1 MNDEANIRASASK
14 PAFFIVHRSSFIV
27 HNDSPM
33 AEQPVGSRARFRT
46 LAAET
51 ALPIDADDLMALGRR
66 YTDQGMYDEAIH
78 LYEMAGKLKPG
89 SVSLRINLARVRDL
103 KKEAEES
110 RYKDVKS
117 EVIAERARDE
127 IDSSQYVG
135 LAQYYIAKDQSAKA
149 IELLEIAKIKTPNNY
164 RPFEILGRL
173 YYSQGEWEP
182 AHEEIQKARKLNP
195 FDRGLAEIS
204 GRIQFELKNYERSLD
219 DFVDAF
225 LLATDQKGEST
236 EPVRRMI
243 NTLRR
248 VHNIDAKDLNHRIK
262 ERVEQLQL
270 CTERLEIRKE
280 NLFRFDP
287 RKDLKG
293 ILQKITRAAEKREDL
308 ITTSHDLR
316 RLAVFQHMKD
326 EQIFRLSRFA
336 RVEGYATGDYV
347 FREEDRS
354 MDFYV
359 VKDGKIEIRKE
370 TPFGPQILGTL
381 TADTIFGEMNFIDRT
396 HRSSDALA
404 IEASACY
411 TFSFSALDQLMDE
424 EKELAVGL
432 HWAFWRS
439 LTEKVRD
446 ANEQLK
452 LFFQEDAKRGAGRK
466 RAVDQ
471 KREIQQ
477 VTVKSEDKV
486 DLFRERG
493 LSAAEMKLLA
503 TFSSEERF
511 REGSMIF
518 REGERGD
525 KLYIVLDGRVRIS
538 KFIPGVGEEALTV
551 LDRGDFFGEM
561 ALIDDKPRSAD
572 GKAHEGDATVLSI
585 DRATLNEILSMDPH
599 ASLQFLNLLCRM
611 ISRRLREINEKIV
624 QWKYMSGGF

>member
-1 MNDEANIRASASK
+1 
-14 PAFFIVHRSSFIV
+14 
-27 HNDSPM
+27 M
-33 AEQPVGSRARFRT
+33 AEQPLASRARFKT
-46 LAAET
+46 LANENT
-51 ALPIDADDLMALGRR
+51 IPIEADDLLVLARR
-66 YTDQGMYDEAIH
+66 YADQGMYDESIH
-78 LYEMAGKLKPG
+78 LYEMAEKLKPG

-103 KKEAEES
+103 KKQAEES
-110 RYKDVKS
+110 RYSAVKA
-117 EVIAERARDE
+117 EVVAERARDE

-135 LAQYYIAKDQSAKA
+135 LAQYYMAKDQTSKA
-149 IELLEIAKIKTPNNY
+149 IELLEIAKLKTPNNY

-173 YYSQGEWEP
+173 YYSQGEWHA
-182 AHEEIQKARKLNP
+182 AHDEISMARKLNP

-204 GRIQFELKNYERSLD
+204 GRIEFELKNFDRALD

-243 NTLRR
+243 NTLKRI
-248 VHNIDAKDLNHRIK
+248 HNIEAKDLNARIK
-262 ERVEQLQL
+262 ERVENLQL
-270 CTERLEIRKE
+270 CTERLEFRKE
-280 NLFRFDP
+280 NLFRLDT
-287 RKDLKG
+287 RKDLKS
-293 ILQKITRAAEKREDL
+293 IIDKITRAAEKREDL
-308 ITTSHDLR
+308 ISVSHDLR
-316 RLAVFQHMKD
+316 KLLVFQHMKD
-326 EQIFRLSRFA
+326 EQIFRLSKFA
-336 RVEGYATGDYV
+336 RIEGFTEGDYV

-359 VKDGKIEIRKE
+359 VREGRIEIRKE
-370 TPFGPQILGTL
+370 TPFGPQILGAL
-381 TADTIFGEMNFIDRT
+381 VADTIFGEMNFIDRT
-396 HRSSDALA
+396 HRSSDAVA
-404 IEASACY
+404 VEPSAAY

-424 EKELAVGL
+424 DKELAVGL

-452 LFFQEDAKRGAGRK
+452 LFFQEDAKKGQGRK
-466 RAVDQ
+466 RADG
-471 KREIQQ
+471 KREVQQ

-503 TFSSEERF
+503 TFSTEERF

-518 REGERGD
+518 REGEKGD

-572 GKAHEGDATVLSI
+572 AKAHEQDATVLSI

-611 ISRRLREINEKIV
+611 ISRRLREINDKIV

>member
-1 MNDEANIRASASK
+1 
-14 PAFFIVHRSSFIV
+14 
-27 HNDSPM
+27 M
-33 AEQPVGSRARFRT
+33 AEQPLVGRARFRT
-46 LAAET
+46 LAAE
-51 ALPIDADDLMALGRR
+51 APIPIEAEDLLSLARR
-66 YTDQGMYDEAIH
+66 YSDQGMYDESIH
-78 LYEMAGKLKPG
+78 LYEMAEKLKPG
-89 SVSLRINLARVRDL
+89 SVALRINLARVRDL
-103 KKEAEES
+103 KKEAEET
-110 RYKDVKS
+110 RYAVVKQ
-117 EVIAERARDE
+117 EILGDRGRDE

-135 LAQYYIAKDQSAKA
+135 LAQYYMAKDQTSKA
-149 IELLEIAKIKTPNNY
+149 IELLEIAKLKTPNNY

-173 YYSQGEWEP
+173 YYSQGEWDL
-182 AHEEIQKARKLNP
+182 AYDEISKARKLNP
-195 FDRGLAEIS
+195 FDRGLAEIA
-204 GRIQFELKNYERSLD
+204 GRIEFELKNFDRSLD
-219 DFVDAF
+219 NFIDAF

-243 NTLRR
+243 NTLKRI
-248 VHNIDAKDLNHRIK
+248 HSIDTKALNGRIK

-270 CTERLEIRKE
+270 ATERLEFRKE
-280 NLFRFDP
+280 NLFRLES
-287 RKDLKG
+287 RKDLKE
-293 ILQKITRAAEKREDL
+293 IIHKITRAEEKREDL
-308 ITTSHDLR
+308 ITVSHDLR
-316 RLAVFQHMKD
+316 KLTVFQHMKD

-336 RVEGYATGDYV
+336 RVEGFTSDDFV
-347 FREEDRS
+347 FHSEDRS

-359 VKDGKIEIRKE
+359 VKEGKIDIRKD

-381 TADTIFGEMNFIDRT
+381 QADHIFGEMNFIDRT
-396 HRSSDALA
+396 HRSSDAVA
-404 IEASACY
+404 TESSACY

-432 HWAFWRS
+432 HWSFWRS

-452 LFFQEDAKRGAGRK
+452 LFFQEDAKKGGGRK
-466 RAVDQ
+466 RVDS
-471 KREIQQ
+471 KREMQQ

-518 REGERGD
+518 REGEKGD

-538 KFIPGVGEEALTV
+538 KFIPGVGEEALAV

-572 GKAHEGDATVLSI
+572 AKAHEQDATVLSI

-611 ISRRLREINEKIV
+611 ISRRLREINDKIV

>member
-1 MNDEANIRASASK
+1 
-14 PAFFIVHRSSFIV
+14 
-27 HNDSPM
+27 M
-33 AEQPVGSRARFRT
+33 AESPVGSRARFRT

-51 ALPIDADDLMALGRR
+51 SIPIDADDLLGLARR
-66 YTDQGMYDEAIH
+66 YADQGMYDESIH
-78 LYEMAGKLKPG
+78 LYEMAEKLKPG
-89 SVSLRINLARVRDL
+89 SVSLRINLARVRDQ
-103 KKEAEES
+103 KKVAEES
-110 RYKDVKS
+110 RYTAVKH
-117 EVIAERARDE
+117 EVVAERARDE
-127 IDSSQYVG
+127 VDSSQYVG
-135 LAQYYIAKDQSAKA
+135 LAQYYMAKDQTSKA
-149 IELLEIAKIKTPNNY
+149 IELLEIAKLKTPNNY

-173 YYSQGEWEP
+173 YYSQGQWEL

-204 GRIQFELKNYERSLD
+204 GRIQFELKDFERSLD
-219 DFVDAF
+219 DFIDAF
-225 LLATDQKGEST
+225 LLATDQKGEAI

-243 NTLRR
+243 NTLKRID
-248 VHNIDAKDLNHRIK
+248 NIEPKKLNARIK
-262 ERVEQLQL
+262 QRVEQLQL
-270 CTERLEIRKE
+270 ATERLELRKE
-280 NLFRFDP
+280 DLFRLDP
-287 RKDLKG
+287 RKDLRD

-308 ITTSHDLR
+308 ITVSHELR
-316 RLAVFQHMKD
+316 KLAVFQHMKD
-326 EQIFRLSRFA
+326 EQLIRLSKLV
-336 RVEGYATGDYV
+336 RVQTYSSGEYV
-347 FREEDRS
+347 FREEERS

-359 VKDGKIEIRKE
+359 VKDGRIEIRKD
-370 TPFGPQILGTL
+370 TPFGPQILGNL
-381 TADTIFGEMNFIDRT
+381 GADHIFGEMNFIDRT

-404 IEASACY
+404 VSDRSAAY
-411 TFSFSALDQLMDE
+411 SFSFSALDQIMDE
-424 EKELAVGL
+424 DKELAVGL

-452 LFFQEDAKRGAGRK
+452 LFFQEDAKRGQGRK
-466 RAVDQ
+466 RTADA
-471 KREIQQ
+471 KREMQQ

-493 LSAAEMKLLA
+493 LSAGEMKLLA

-518 REGERGD
+518 REGEKGD
-525 KLYIVLDGRVRIS
+525 KLFIVLDGRVRIS

-561 ALIDDKPRSAD
+561 ALIDEKPRSAD
-572 GKAHEGDATVLSI
+572 AKAHEIDATVLSI

>member
-1 MNDEANIRASASK
+1 
-14 PAFFIVHRSSFIV
+14 
-27 HNDSPM
+27 M
-33 AEQPVGSRARFRT
+33 AEQPLPARPRFRT

-51 ALPIDADDLMALGRR
+51 IPVDAEDLIGLARR
-66 YTDQGMYDEAIH
+66 YADQGMYDESIH
-78 LYEMAGKLKPG
+78 LFEMAEKLKPG
-89 SVSLRINLARVRDL
+89 SVALRINLARVRDQQR
-103 KKEAEES
+103 EADEL
-110 RYKDVKS
+110 RFTHVRH
-117 EVIAERARDE
+117 EVVAERARDE

-135 LAQYYIAKDQSAKA
+135 LAQYYMAKDQTSKA
-149 IELLEIAKIKTPNNY
+149 IELLEISKLKTPNNY

-173 YYSQGEWEP
+173 YYSQGEWEA
-182 AHEEIQKARKLNP
+182 AHEEIQRARQLNP
-195 FDRGLAEIS
+195 FDKGLAEIS
-204 GRIQFELKNYERSLD
+204 GRVEFELKNFDKSLD
-219 DFVDAF
+219 DFIDAF

-243 NTLRR
+243 NTLKRI
-248 VHNIDAKDLNHRIK
+248 HNIEAKDLNARIK
-262 ERVEQLQL
+262 ERVEQLQMS
-270 CTERLEIRKE
+270 TERLELRKE
-280 NLFRFDP
+280 NLFRLDT
-287 RKDLKG
+287 RKDLKE
-293 ILQKITRAAEKREDL
+293 IIQKISRAAEKREDL
-308 ITTSHDLR
+308 ITTSAELR
-316 RLAVFQHMKD
+316 KLAVFQHMKD
-326 EQIFRLSRFA
+326 EQIFRLSKLA
-336 RVEGYATGDYV
+336 RVEGYTAGDYV

-359 VKDGKIEIRKE
+359 VRDGKIEIRKE
-370 TPFGPQILGTL
+370 TPFGPQILGHIQ
-381 TADTIFGEMNFIDRT
+381 ADNIFGEMNFIDRT
-396 HRSSDALA
+396 HRSSDGLA
-404 IEASACY
+404 TESSAAY
-411 TFSFSALDQLMDE
+411 TFSFSALDQIMDE
-424 EKELAVGL
+424 DKELAVGL

-452 LFFQEDAKRGAGRK
+452 LFFQEDAKKGQGRK
-466 RAVDQ
+466 RADG
-471 KREIQQ
+471 KREVQQ

-518 REGERGD
+518 REGEKGD

-572 GKAHEGDATVLSI
+572 AKAHEGDATVLSI

-611 ISRRLREINEKIV
+611 ISRRLREINDKIV

>member
-1 MNDEANIRASASK
+1 
-14 PAFFIVHRSSFIV
+14 
-27 HNDSPM
+27 M
-33 AEQPVGSRARFRT
+33 AEQPIAPARARFRT
-46 LAAET
+46 LAGERESSI
-51 ALPIDADDLMALGRR
+51 PIEADDLVTLARR
-66 YTDQGMYDEAIH
+66 YADQGMYDESIH
-78 LYEMAGKLKPG
+78 LYEMAEKLKPG
-89 SVSLRINLARVRDL
+89 SVAVRINLARVRDL
-103 KKEAEES
+103 KHAAEEA
-110 RYKDVKS
+110 RFTVVKH
-117 EVIAERARDE
+117 EVDAERGRDE
-127 IDSSQYVG
+127 IDSSQYAG
-135 LAQYYIAKDQSAKA
+135 LAQYYMAKDQTSKA
-149 IELLEIAKIKTPNNY
+149 IELLEIAKLKTPNNY

-173 YYSQGEWEP
+173 YYSQGEWDQ
-182 AHEEIQKARKLNP
+182 AHEEIAKARKLNP

-204 GRIQFELKNYERSLD
+204 GRVEFELKNFDKALD

-225 LLATDQKGEST
+225 LLSTDQKGDAT

-243 NTLRR
+243 NTLKRIE
-248 VHNIDAKDLNHRIK
+248 NIEAKELNARIK

-270 CTERLEIRKE
+270 CTERLELRKE
-280 NLFRFDP
+280 TLFQVESKREL
-287 RKDLKG
+287 REILK
-293 ILQKITRAAEKREDL
+293 KITRDAEKRDNL
-308 ITTSHDLR
+308 ITVSAELR
-316 RLAVFQHMKD
+316 KLAVFQHMKD
-326 EQIFRLSRFA
+326 EQIFRLSKFV
-336 RVEGYATGDYV
+336 RVETLREGAYV

-359 VKDGKIEIRKE
+359 VRDGEIDVSKA
-370 TPFGPQILGTL
+370 TPFGPQILGQL
-381 TADTIFGEMNFIDRT
+381 GPDTIFGEMNFIDRT
-396 HRSSDALA
+396 HRSSDAIA
-404 IEASACY
+404 KKPSACY

-424 EKELAVGL
+424 DKELAVGL

-452 LFFQEDAKRGAGRK
+452 LFFQEDAKKGGGRK
-466 RAVDQ
+466 RADG
-471 KREIQQ
+471 KREMQQ
-477 VTVKSEDKV
+477 VTVKSEEKV

-511 REGSMIF
+511 RAGSMIF
-518 REGERGD
+518 REGEKGD

-538 KFIPGVGEEALTV
+538 KFIPGVGEEALAV

-572 GKAHEGDATVLSI
+572 AKAHDGDATVLSI

-611 ISRRLREINEKIV
+611 ISRRLREINDKIV

>member
-1 MNDEANIRASASK
+1 
-14 PAFFIVHRSSFIV
+14 
-27 HNDSPM
+27 M
-33 AEQPVGSRARFRT
+33 AEQPLASRARFRT
-46 LAAET
+46 IANEHAI
-51 ALPIDADDLMALGRR
+51 PIEADDLLVLARR
-66 YTDQGMYDEAIH
+66 YADQGMYDESIH
-78 LYEMAGKLKPG
+78 LYEMAEKLKPG

-103 KKEAEES
+103 KKAAEDS
-110 RYKDVKS
+110 RYTTVKS
-117 EVIAERARDE
+117 EVVAERARDE

-135 LAQYYIAKDQSAKA
+135 LAQYYMAKDQTSKA
-149 IELLEIAKIKTPNNY
+149 IELLEFAKLKTPNNY

-173 YYSQGEWEP
+173 YYSQGEWHS
-182 AHEEIQKARKLNP
+182 AHEEIQRARKLNP

-204 GRIQFELKNYERSLD
+204 GRIQFELKNFDQALE
-219 DFVDAF
+219 DFIDAF

-243 NTLRR
+243 NTLKRI
-248 VHNIDAKDLNHRIK
+248 HNIDSKDLNKRIK
-262 ERVEQLQL
+262 ERVENLQL
-270 CTERLEIRKE
+270 STERLEFRKE
-280 NLFRFDP
+280 NLFRLDT

-293 ILQKITRAAEKREDL
+293 ILDKITRAEEKREDL
-308 ITTSHDLR
+308 ITVSHDLR
-316 RLAVFQHMKD
+316 KLLVFQHMKD
-326 EQIFRLSRFA
+326 EQIFRLSKFA
-336 RVEGYATGDYV
+336 RVEGFTGDDYV
-347 FREEDRS
+347 FKAEDRS

-359 VKDGKIEIRKE
+359 VREGRIEIRKD
-370 TPFGPQILGTL
+370 TPFGPQILGSL
-381 TADTIFGEMNFIDRT
+381 VADTIFGEMNFIDRT
-396 HRSSDALA
+396 HRSSDAVA
-404 IEASACY
+404 VEPSAAY

-424 EKELAVGL
+424 DKELAVGL

-452 LFFQEDAKRGAGRK
+452 LFFQEDAKKGQGRK
-466 RAVDQ
+466 RVDG
-471 KREIQQ
+471 KREMQEI
-477 VTVKSEDKV
+477 TVKSEDKV

-503 TFSSEERF
+503 TFSTEERF

-518 REGERGD
+518 REGDRGD

-572 GKAHEGDATVLSI
+572 AKAHEQDATVLSI

-611 ISRRLREINEKIV
+611 ISRRLREINDKIV

>member
-1 MNDEANIRASASK
+1 
-14 PAFFIVHRSSFIV
+14 
-27 HNDSPM
+27 M
-33 AEQPVGSRARFRT
+33 AEQPVGSRARFKT
-46 LAAET
+46 LAGEST
-51 ALPIDADDLMALGRR
+51 IPIEADDLLILARR
-66 YTDQGMYDEAIH
+66 YSDQGMYDESIH
-78 LYEMAGKLKPG
+78 LYEMAEKLKPG

-103 KKEAEES
+103 KRAAEDA
-110 RYKDVKS
+110 RYASLKA
-117 EVIAERARDE
+117 EVVGERVRDE
-127 IDSSQYVG
+127 IDASQYVG
-135 LAQYYIAKDQSAKA
+135 LAQYYMAKDQTSKA
-149 IELLEIAKIKTPNNY
+149 IELLEIAKLKTANNY
-164 RPFEILGRL
+164 RPYEILGRL
-173 YYSQGEWEP
+173 YYSQGEWEA
-182 AHEEIQKARKLNP
+182 AHEEISSARKLNP

-204 GRIQFELKNYERSLD
+204 GRIEFELKNFDRALE
-219 DFVDAF
+219 DFIDAF

-243 NTLRR
+243 NTLKRI
-248 VHNIDAKDLNHRIK
+248 HSIEAKDLNVRIK
-262 ERVEQLQL
+262 ERVEHLQL
-270 CTERLEIRKE
+270 CTERLEFRKE
-280 NLFRFDP
+280 NLFRLDT

-293 ILQKITRAAEKREDL
+293 IIDKISRAAEKREDL
-308 ITTSHDLR
+308 ISVSHDLR
-316 RLAVFQHMKD
+316 KLLVFQHMKD
-326 EQIFRLSRFA
+326 EQIFRLSKFA
-336 RVEGYATGDYV
+336 RVEAFMEGDYV

-359 VKDGKIEIRKE
+359 VREGRIEIRKD
-370 TPFGPQILGTL
+370 TPFGPQILGAL
-381 TADTIFGEMNFIDRT
+381 VADTIFGEMNFIDRT
-396 HRSSDALA
+396 HRSSDAVA
-404 IEASACY
+404 VQPSAAY

-424 EKELAVGL
+424 DKELAVGL

-439 LTEKVRD
+439 LAEKVRD

-452 LFFQEDAKRGAGRK
+452 LFFQEDAKKGQGRK
-466 RAVDQ
+466 RAEGT
-471 KREIQQ
+471 REVQQ

-518 REGERGD
+518 REGDKGD

-538 KFIPGVGEEALTV
+538 KFIPGVGEEALAV

-572 GKAHEGDATVLSI
+572 TKAHEQDATVLSI

-611 ISRRLREINEKIV
+611 ISRRLREINDKIV